1 MCFAFFVFQIIINVL
16 AVVFSAARKGCSHM
30 AEGKAHMVHSKDR
43 TQAYMAR
50 TVHSKAHMAH
60 TVRMAP
66 VPVLQSLQG
75 TDLGKLCRLRSAAA
89 ARRRNR

>member
-1 MCFAFFVFQIIINVL
+1 MCFAFLVFQIIINVL
-16 AVVFSAARKGCSHM
+16 AVVFSAVRKGCSHM

-50 TVHSKAHMAH
+50 TVHSKAH

-75 TDLGKLCRLRSAAA
+75 TDLGK
-89 ARRRNR
+89 